1 MFYLCLA
8 FSLVW
13 VCHLAYLL
21 VVDNHL
27 RQLQRRLD
35 ARVKASATEN

>member
-13 VCHLAYLL
+13 VCHGAYLL
-21 VVDNHL
+21 AVD
-27 RQLQRRLD
+27 RQIRHMSRRLD
-35 ARVKASATEN
+35 ARARVPRTDE